1 MALPKQLNKWKTHLD
16 KVRKDNPK
24 LSLKEQMKLASKT
37 YKKQEFKMARMK
49 KKNKKLKKK
58 KDGYIKPKQKENY

>member
-37 YKKQEFKMARMK
+37 YKK
-49 KKNKKLKKK
+49 
-58 KDGYIKPKQKENY
+58 